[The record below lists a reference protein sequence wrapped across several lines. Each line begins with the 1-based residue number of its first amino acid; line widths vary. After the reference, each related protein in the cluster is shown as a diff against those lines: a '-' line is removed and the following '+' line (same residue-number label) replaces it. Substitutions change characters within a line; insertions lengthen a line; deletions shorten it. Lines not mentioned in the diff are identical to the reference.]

1 MYHEYIPKNS
11 NEIVFALK
19 IKQGVH
25 KGKNT
30 KFLPQFFFQYYTK
43 SFKRGPSSD
52 YLTTISYIS
61 KAYFKH
67 RLLSSL
73 IHDIMFRNL
82 NSWNIMPSIADM

>member
-25 KGKNT
+25 KGKKYKISST
-30 KFLPQFFFQYYTK
+30 IFFQYYTK

-67 RLLSSL
+67 RLLSCL

-82 NSWNIMPSIADM
+82 NS

>member
-30 KFLPQFFFQYYTK
+30 KFLPQFFF
-43 SFKRGPSSD
+43 S
-52 YLTTISYIS
+52 TT
-61 KAYFKH
+61 
-67 RLLSSL
+67 
-73 IHDIMFRNL
+73 L
-82 NSWNIMPSIADM
+82 NHLKEDLDQIT